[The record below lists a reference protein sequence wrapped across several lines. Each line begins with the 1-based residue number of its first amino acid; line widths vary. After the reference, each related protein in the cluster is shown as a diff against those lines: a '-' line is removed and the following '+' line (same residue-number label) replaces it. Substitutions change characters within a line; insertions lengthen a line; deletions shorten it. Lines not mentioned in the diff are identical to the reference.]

1 METLSAA
8 RSSVSWPLGS
18 SRSPVSDPFIRRH
31 LLGSRWCVVGGGGPF
46 SGRHKLQFLCDIF
59 GVFDVLVVIATSIDV
74 YILPLGV
81 ESNGNLDEQLR
92 NGSPPIHVGLYFGA
106 FRGEHAAQKTLCRS
120 PKSVGH

>member
-1 METLSAA
+1 MIPLSC
-8 RSSVSWPLGS
+8 
-18 SRSPVSDPFIRRH
+18 H
-31 LLGSRWCVVGGGGPF
+31 LLGSRWCVVGEGGPF

-92 NGSPPIHVGLYFGA
+92 NGSPPIHVGLDYTLDHSGVNM
-106 FRGEHAAQKTLCRS
+106 RHKKTLCRS